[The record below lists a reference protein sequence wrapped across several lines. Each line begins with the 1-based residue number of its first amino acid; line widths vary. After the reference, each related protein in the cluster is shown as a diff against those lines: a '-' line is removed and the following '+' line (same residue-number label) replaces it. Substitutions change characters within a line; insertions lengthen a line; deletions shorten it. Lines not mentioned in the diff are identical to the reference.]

1 VTNPGSTLL
10 AVHLDR
16 SSMLRPLLPALRAGL
31 VDLLD
36 AQAAEPGSLQVVLS
50 TGDDLTRSLADG
62 SHPPATP
69 VDAGG
74 ARTALAAKLRPVDG
88 PDLRIGA
95 ARLLDAVGDE
105 LAARAEDDRP
115 ERVVVLLVG
124 EAAVGD
130 PSHVRERI
138 AHQRSTYAWE
148 VALVDVTSG
157 GIPAAKRP
165 EPAGPAEAG
174 TEQAEGTTE
183 QAEGAGDDGQGTA
196 AVAVAERTDG
206 PAAAARFGV
215 PAPATITAGPG
226 AAGVTAALSAATAFV
241 SRARAVQ
248 PHEPV
253 DGFSDDERA
262 AAAVADTRPAWRK
275 FLRIA

>member
-1 VTNPGSTLL
+1 MTNPGSTLL

-74 ARTALAAKLRPVDG
+74 ARTALATKLRPVDG

-165 EPAGPAEAG
+165 EPAGPAEA
-174 TEQAEGTTE
+174 ATE
-183 QAEGAGDDGQGTA
+183 QAEGATDDGQGTA
-196 AVAVAERTDG
+196 AVALAERMDG

-262 AAAVADTRPAWRK
+262 AAAVADTRPAWRR